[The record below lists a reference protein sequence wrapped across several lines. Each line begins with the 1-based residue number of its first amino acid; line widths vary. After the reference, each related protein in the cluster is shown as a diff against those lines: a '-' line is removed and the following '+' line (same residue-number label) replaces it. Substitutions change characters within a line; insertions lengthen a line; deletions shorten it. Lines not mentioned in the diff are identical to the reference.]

1 MPLFRRMCPICAHDV
16 DSFLRVAVASA
27 SVASDGSDD
36 GGGEGDG
43 DGDGGG
49 DGDGDGD
56 GRLDR
61 EGHGHELFKNRRDRK
76 QAAAIVAGKVAVG
89 KDSNGRT
96 YHARESIKMLEE
108 RRGKMIEKKEEST
121 TTSKM
126 AKASPVPGMGKSLDY
141 DCPQTRRT
149 NY

>member
-1 MPLFRRMCPICAHDV
+1 MCPICAHDV

-36 GGGEGDG
+36 GGGG
-43 DGDGGG
+43 GDGGG
-49 DGDGDGD
+49 DGDGGGEGDGDGDGDEDGD

-121 TTSKM
+121 TTY
-126 AKASPVPGMGKSLDY
+126 GEG
-141 DCPQTRRT
+141 
-149 NY
+149 